1 MLGFLRG
8 SADVLAQTSDRCYL
22 EKCRDFLFREF
33 ALCGLAGDPR
43 PDGPTPIYASAEQL
57 LAKTVA
63 FNRALWRERLDGYFG
78 GAHRFL
84 DAHFGGPNPYSA
96 AIDVHLARIGH
107 LVRGKRLDELKLRPV
122 PINRDHLRRLIGASA
137 SRARIDRKSG
147 V

>member
-1 MLGFLRG
+1 MIRRPPRSTRTDTLFPY
-8 SADVLAQTSDRCYL
+8 TT
-22 EKCRDFLFREF
+22 LFR
-33 ALCGLAGDPR
+33 
-43 PDGPTPIYASAEQL
+43 SAEQL

-137 SRARIDRKSG
+137 SRARIGKTVQETARTSR
-147 V
+147 